1 MARRPGPVD
10 RGGPAAQYASPMR
23 SASRRQREAHR
34 RRRGEQLVAFGLTGV
49 ALASAAVG
57 LGVGS
62 RPLLDGGPEVPPAA
76 QPAPAPAPTPTPTPT
91 PKPSPPPAEDV
102 TFTILSAGDVLPHAS
117 VNRSAALPGG
127 GYDFVPLMAGVEE
140 WTAGADL
147 ALCSLEVPLA
157 PPGEEVSAYPT
168 FGAPGELVT
177 ALAELGWDGCATAT
191 NHALDRGL
199 AGVDHTLDM
208 LDAAGL
214 GHVGTARDAGEAAQP
229 QLYVLRRDGRE
240 IVVAQLAATTL
251 LNGPPAP
258 ATAPWSVTRADTDA
272 LTAQARAAREA
283 GADVVVAN
291 LHWGVEY
298 VHSPTREQVEI
309 ATALADGG
317 QIDLVLGNHSHV
329 PQPIDHLPGGPDGAG
344 MWVAW
349 SMGNFLSNQDDDC
362 CTMETA
368 TGLITTA
375 TVEVPADGPARVT
388 GLDWAPVTVDRHGR
402 HRIYPLLDLAAGAGP
417 SGLGLDD
424 ATIAAR
430 AARVHEVMGADR
442 VRNEAAEPTGPEPE
456 VVPRGRQGV
465 SGP

>member
-1 MARRPGPVD
+1 ML
-10 RGGPAAQYASPMR
+10 AS
-23 SASRRQREAHR
+23 A
-34 RRRGEQLVAFGLTGV
+34 LTGV
-49 ALASAAVG
+49 ALASAVAG
-57 LGVGS
+57 LGAGA
-62 RPLLDGGPEVPPAA
+62 RPLPDGGPDAPPAA
-76 QPAPAPAPTPTPTPT
+76 TPAPVLTPTPAPTPGPAPSSTPTPA
-91 PKPSPPPAEDV
+91 PDV

-157 PPGEEVSAYPT
+157 PPGEEVSAYPA

-199 AGVDHTLDM
+199 AGVSHTLDM

-229 QLYVLRRDGRE
+229 QLYVLRRGERE
-240 IVVAQLAATTL
+240 IVVAHLAATTL
-251 LNGPPAP
+251 LNGPAAP
-258 ATAPWSVTRADTDA
+258 AAAPWAVTRADAGA
-272 LTAQARAAREA
+272 LTEQARAAREA
-283 GADVVVAN
+283 GADVVVAS

-298 VHSPTREQVEI
+298 VHSPTREQLEI
-309 ATALADGG
+309 AAALADGG
-317 QIDLVLGNHSHV
+317 QIDVVLGNHSHV
-329 PQPIDHLPGGPDGAG
+329 PQPIEQLPGGPDGAG

-349 SMGNFLSNQDDDC
+349 SMGNFLSNQDDEC

-368 TGLITTA
+368 TGVMTTT

-388 GLDWAPVTVDRHGR
+388 GLGWAPVTVDRDGE

-417 SGLGLDD
+417 SGLRLDD
-424 ATIAAR
+424 ATIASR
-430 AARVHEVMGADR
+430 AARVTEVMGADR
-442 VRNEAAEPTGPEPE
+442 VRREAADPTGPEPE
-456 VVPRGRQGV
+456 VVPRGLRAV